1 MSLRQLHK
9 AVAAV
14 CPIDGIS
21 SGPPIRIDFRPEA
34 TTQQR
39 DAAETVVAG
48 WDFGAAAEQ
57 ARQDED
63 NREFARQL
71 IEFLTTPEGRAFR
84 ADVVLTVKQLN
95 LLRKQVI
102 GRVVA
107 TWDPASLANNAG
119 ASSPPVTVPGALFGD
134 IVEVGASQGLVGWF
148 VQGWVTAAN
157 TVVVRIHNLT
167 GGTVNLP
174 SIQWT
179 VVVRRPE
186 VLAPL
191 EKAPVIQAF
200 KDEITGDA

>member
-1 MSLRQLHK
+1 MK
-9 AVAAV
+9 YATV
-14 CPIDGIS
+14 IDGVIV
-21 SGPPIRIDFRPEA
+21 GGVFA
-34 TTQQR
+34 
-39 DAAETVVAG
+39 
-48 WDFGAAAEQ
+48 
-57 ARQDED
+57 ARQDPAQAELAD
-63 NREFARQL
+63 NDPMVIAFLSSLPITGNDAAIETYAKAAAQEL
-71 IEFLTTPEGRAFR
+71 IELLGTPEGRALR
-84 ADVVLTVKQLN
+84 AIIVLTTKQLN

-174 SIQWT
+174 AIQWT

-191 EKAPVIQAF
+191 EKPDVIAAVLF
-200 KDEITGDA
+200 EITGDA